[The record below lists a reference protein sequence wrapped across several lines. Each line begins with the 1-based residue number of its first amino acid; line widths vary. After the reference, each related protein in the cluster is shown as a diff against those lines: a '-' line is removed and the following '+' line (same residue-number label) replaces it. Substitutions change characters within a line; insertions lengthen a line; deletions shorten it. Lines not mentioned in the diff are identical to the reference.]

1 MNVRTRGQLG
11 AATGIA
17 AVVLLGVNFIIG
29 LSPDPPD
36 LNAPV
41 APVAAYVA
49 QNQDA
54 LQVQILLTSLAM
66 LFFLWFLGS
75 VRVGIRVA
83 EGGSGRLA
91 GVASGGGIV
100 GVTFVLAAMLF
111 YAAATL
117 HPGLVLP
124 QVTHTLVDLGALSL
138 SIGTCAF
145 AVMFLAV
152 AAVTLVD
159 GGLHKALGWLSLIAG
174 LLTLIGLVSV
184 FNDDGIFAADGAFG
198 YWVRYGAFGLWTL
211 CMSVALIDAAP
222 KR

>member
-1 MNVRTRGQLG
+1 MSPK
-11 AATGIA
+11 AA
-17 AVVLLGVNFIIG
+17 
-29 LSPDPPD
+29 
-36 LNAPV
+36 
-41 APVAAYVA
+41 
-49 QNQDA
+49 
-54 LQVQILLTSLAM
+54 
-66 LFFLWFLGS
+66 
-75 VRVGIRVA
+75 RVG
-83 EGGSGRLA
+83 LA

>member
-17 AVVLLGVNFIIG
+17 AVALLGVNFIIG

-91 GVASGGGIV
+91 GVASGGGLV
-100 GVTFVLAAMLF
+100 GGPLR
-111 YAAATL
+111 AAAET
-117 HPGLVLP
+117 
-124 QVTHTLVDLGALSL
+124 
-138 SIGTCAF
+138 
-145 AVMFLAV
+145 
-152 AAVTLVD
+152 
-159 GGLHKALGWLSLIAG
+159 
-174 LLTLIGLVSV
+174 V
-184 FNDDGIFAADGAFG
+184 F
-198 YWVRYGAFGLWTL
+198 
-211 CMSVALIDAAP
+211 CQ
-222 KR
+222 